1 MMAVLKAG
9 ATYFAIVYVVG
20 FLLGTMRVFL
30 LVPRV
35 GETVA
40 VLLEAPVILGASWI
54 VSRWSV
60 SRFAVQTAAAPRFAM
75 GGIAF
80 GLLIVAETAL
90 SILVVGTSWM
100 KLLEVYRS
108 VPGII
113 GLAAQAVFGL
123 LPFVQALLENRR
135 HPNRTDP
142 FP

>member
-9 ATYFAIVYVVG
+9 ATYFAIVYVIG

-35 GETVA
+35 GETAA
-40 VLLEAPVILGASWI
+40 VLLEAPLILGASWI

-60 SRFAVQTAAAPRFAM
+60 NRFAVPTAAAPRLAM
-75 GGIAF
+75 GSIAF

-90 SILVVGTSWM
+90 SILVVGTSWAE
-100 KLLEVYRS
+100 LLDVYRS
-108 VPGII
+108 IPGVI
-113 GLAAQAVFGL
+113 GLAAQVVFGL

-135 HPNRTDP
+135 HQNRTDS
-142 FP
+142 FL